1 MSSRKREKIR
11 DLLHRAN
18 ISSMDD
24 IQNLFRET
32 IAEFIE
38 DGLDNEYRPIRT
50 ALGVCPKSEIAPRL
64 NHNLSRRIRSGSC
77 MAGCIK
83 QALNLRYMP

>member
-1 MSSRKREKIR
+1 
-11 DLLHRAN
+11 
-18 ISSMDD
+18 MDD

-50 ALGVCPKSEIAPRL
+50 ALGVCPESV
-64 NHNLSRRIRSGSC
+64 NRI
-77 MAGCIK
+77 
-83 QALNLRYMP
+83 L

>member
-1 MSSRKREKIR
+1 MLWMA
-11 DLLHRAN
+11 D

-32 IAEFIE
+32 IAEFMD

-50 ALGVCPKSEIAPRL
+50 ALGVYTKSEIAPAESQSFPLQTPRRYMAVP
-64 NHNLSRRIRSGSC
+64 SRR
-77 MAGCIK
+77 
-83 QALNLRYMP
+83 